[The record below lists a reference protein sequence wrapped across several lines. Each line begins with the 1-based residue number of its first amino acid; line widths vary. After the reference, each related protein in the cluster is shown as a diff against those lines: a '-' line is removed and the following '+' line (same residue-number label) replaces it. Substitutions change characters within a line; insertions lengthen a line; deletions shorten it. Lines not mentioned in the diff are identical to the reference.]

1 MFKLYYLFSK
11 TYGDK
16 SSYYY
21 VLDPPVLLCS
31 VNICVL
37 EGHLEVG
44 RGQADQHHLDN
55 KAWLVLEE
63 IFWAD

>member
-11 TYGDK
+11 TYGDET
-16 SSYYY
+16 SYYY

-44 RGQADQHHLDN
+44 RGQADQHHLDD
-55 KAWLVLEE
+55 KG
-63 IFWAD
+63 